1 MNVFFRGLRAVGIPG
16 CYLQNQKLIPLLFL
30 MELPLPLPLEKRLN
44 AGFMIQR
51 TKHFETNGNLCFNSR
66 SKFQKVARSDTFSY
80 PEADNMENN
89 ACFPFPS

>member
-1 MNVFFRGLRAVGIPG
+1 MNLFFSGLWAVGIPG
-16 CYLQNQKLIPLLFL
+16 CYLQNQKLIPLLFPIQL
-30 MELPLPLPLEKRLN
+30 PRRVPMENRVN
-44 AGFMIQR
+44 AGFMAER
-51 TKHFETNGNLCFNSR
+51 TKHFEINGNLCFNSH